1 MVTKFELLDDP
12 FTEKEVNK
20 VLKKLKNNKSAADDR
35 IRNEMIKFCTVPIFK
50 SLVHLFNF
58 LFETRNGCRGLL
70 LLFSLN
76 LAQMRI
82 LEITKAYV

>member
-35 IRNEMIKFCTVPIFK
+35 IRNEMIKFCTVPIL
-50 SLVHLFNF
+50 SP
-58 LFETRNGCRGLL
+58 
-70 LLFSLN
+70 
-76 LAQMRI
+76 
-82 LEITKAYV
+82 